1 VAAVWRNLET
11 MRWARYERRRAAT
24 EKAAAVKAESEE
36 SLRRKMEDGQTKPP
50 MKLSRSEMQLIDSKH
65 KKERSKLIPKSLP
78 LPRLPAQAAG

>member
-36 SLRRKMEDGQTKPP
+36 SLRRKMEDGQSRAPA
-50 MKLSRSEMQLIDSKH
+50 KLTRSEMQLIDKKH
-65 KKERSKLIPKSLP
+65 KKERSKLLPRSLP
-78 LPRLPAQAAG
+78 LPRLPAQAGG